1 MYINCVENAGNLNFP
16 AFFIKNRENEVL
28 FLTKQIKKVLVANR
42 GEIAIRVFRACTELN
57 IRTVAI
63 YSREDTGSYHRYKA
77 DEAYLVGEGKKP
89 IDAYL
94 DIDGIIEIAKFS
106 GADAIHPGYGFLS
119 ENIHFARKCEEE
131 GIIFIGPKSK
141 HLDMFGD
148 KVKARKQAELA
159 GIPVIPGSD
168 GPVNDLGDVLNF
180 VQIHG
185 FPIIIKAALGGGGR
199 GMRIVRNQDEVKEAF
214 ERAKSEAKA
223 AFGSDEVY
231 LEKLIEKPKHIEV
244 QIIGDSHKNIIHL
257 FDRDCSVQR
266 RHQKVVE
273 VAPSV
278 SISEQLREEI
288 CAAAVKL
295 MTNVEYLNA
304 GTVEFLVSGN
314 DFYFI
319 EVNPRIQV
327 EHTVTEMITG
337 IDIVHT
343 QILVAEG
350 QELHSPIVG
359 IPAQEDIRINGFA
372 IQSRVTTEDPL
383 NNFMPDTGKIMAYR
397 SGGGFGVRLDAGNGF
412 QGAVITPYY
421 DSLLVKLSTW
431 ALTFEQ
437 AASKMVRNLQEFR
450 IRGIKTNIP
459 FLENVVKHE
468 KFRKGEYDTSFID
481 ATPELFIF
489 PVSKDRGTKMLS
501 YIGTVT
507 VNGFPGIEKKKRPVF
522 SKPSVPK
529 LKYDLPYQNGT
540 KQMLDQYGPEGLVEW
555 IKGKKEVLLTDTTFR
570 DAHQS
575 LLATRVRTTDILHIA
590 EPTAKLLPELF
601 SFEMWGGATFDVAY
615 RFLKE
620 DPWERLRVLRKKI
633 PNVLFQMLIRGSNA
647 VGYKNYP
654 DNLIREFVEHS
665 AEEGID
671 VFRIFDSLNWVKGME
686 VAIDAVRSSGKIAEA
701 SICYTGDILDP
712 TRMKYDLNYYKSLAK
727 ELENQGAHI
736 LGIKDMAG
744 LLKPE
749 AAYSLISELKE
760 TINIPIHL
768 HTHDT
773 SGNGIFTYAR
783 AIDGGV
789 DIVDVALCTM
799 AGLTSQPSANSLYY
813 ALDGK
818 DRRPNVKIE
827 SLEQLSYYWEDVR
840 KYYQDFESGMVA
852 PHSEVYQHE
861 MPGGQYSN
869 LQQQAKGVGLGED
882 WEQVKQ
888 MYPRVNQMFGDIVKV
903 TPSSKVVGDM
913 ALFMVQNNLTEADV
927 LTKGESLDFPDSV
940 VEMFQGYLGQPYQGF
955 PEELQKVILKGR
967 KPLEVRPGE
976 LLEEV
981 DFDGLRDELQK
992 ELGRNVT
999 NLETISYALYPKVF
1013 QEYLNTVEQYG
1024 NISFLDTPT
1033 FLYGLRLGE
1042 EIEVEIETGKTLIVK
1057 LVSIGQPQTDGTRV
1071 VYFELNGQPREVN
1084 IKDESIK
1091 SAVAARLKADPKN
1104 EKHISATM
1112 PGTVVKVV
1120 AEKGEKVERG
1130 DHLMITEAMKM
1141 ETTVQAPF
1149 SGIVKDIY
1157 VKSGDSIQTGDLL
1170 LELEK

>member
-1 MYINCVENAGNLNFP
+1 MTRQIN
-16 AFFIKNRENEVL
+16 
-28 FLTKQIKKVLVANR
+28 KVLVANR

-63 YSREDTGSYHRYKA
+63 YSKEDSGAYHRYKA

-94 DIDGIIEIAKFS
+94 DINGIIAIAKKS
-106 GADAIHPGYGFLS
+106 GANAIHPGYGFLS
-119 ENIHFARKCEEE
+119 ENIHFAKRCEEE
-131 GIIFIGPKSK
+131 GIIFIGPTSK

-148 KVKARKQAELA
+148 KVKARQQAELA
-159 GIPVIPGSD
+159 EIPVIPGSD
-168 GPVNDLGDVLNF
+168 GPVNNLAEVEDF
-180 VQIHG
+180 AERHG
-185 FPIIIKAALGGGGR
+185 YPIIIKASLGGGGR
-199 GMRIVRNQDEVKEAF
+199 GMRIVRSHEEVKEAF
-214 ERAKSEAKA
+214 NRAKSEAKA
-223 AFGSDEVY
+223 AFGNDEVY
-231 LEKLIEKPKHIEV
+231 VEKLIEKPKHIEV
-244 QIIGDSHKNIIHL
+244 QIIGDKHGNIVHL

-278 SISEQLREEI
+278 SISNELRGRI
-288 CAAAVKL
+288 CDAAVKL
-295 MTNVEYLNA
+295 MNNVSYINA
-304 GTVEFLVSGN
+304 GTVEFLVAGN

-319 EVNPRIQV
+319 EVNPRVQV
-327 EHTVTEMITG
+327 EHTVTEMVTG
-337 IDIVHT
+337 IDIVQT
-343 QILVAEG
+343 QVLVSEG
-350 QELHSPIVG
+350 HDLHGPIIG
-359 IPAQEDIRINGFA
+359 IPEQDKIQLNGYA

-431 ALTFEQ
+431 ALSFEQ

-468 KFRKGEYDTSFID
+468 KFRNGEYDTSFID
-481 ATPELFIF
+481 TTPELFMF
-489 PVSKDRGTKMLS
+489 PVRKDRGTKMLS

-522 SKPSVPK
+522 SKPRIPA
-529 LKYDLPYQNGT
+529 LPYDMPFQEGT
-540 KQMLDQYGPEGLVEW
+540 KQILDKYGAQGLMDWV
-555 IKGKKEVLLTDTTFR
+555 KNQKQVLLTDTTFR

-575 LLATRVRTTDILHIA
+575 LLATRMRTTDIVQIA
-590 EPTAKLLPELF
+590 EPAAKLLPELF
-601 SFEMWGGATFDVAY
+601 SFEMWGGATFDVSY

-620 DPWERLRVLRKKI
+620 DPWNRLLTLREKI
-633 PNVLFQMLIRGSNA
+633 PNVLFQMLIRGANA

-654 DNLIREFVEHS
+654 DNLIKEFVQQS
-665 AEEGID
+665 ASAGID

-686 VAIDAVRSSGKIAEA
+686 TAIDAVRQTGKIAEA

-712 TRMKYDLNYYKSLAK
+712 TRTKYNLAYYKTLAK
-727 ELENQGAHI
+727 ELEKQGAHI

-749 AAYSLISELKE
+749 AAYRLVSELKE
-760 TINIPIHL
+760 AVDIPIHL

-789 DIVDVALCTM
+789 DIVDTALSTM
-799 AGLTSQPSANSLYY
+799 AGLTSQPSANSLHY
-813 ALDGK
+813 ALEGSNRK
-818 DRRPNVKIE
+818 PAVNIKA
-827 SLEQLSYYWEDVR
+827 LEKLSYYWEDVR
-840 KYYQDFESGMVA
+840 KYYQDFESGILS

-869 LQQQAKGVGLGED
+869 LQQQAKAVGLGEHWD
-882 WEQVKQ
+882 EVKN
-888 MYPRVNQMFGDIVKV
+888 MYTRVNKMFGDIVKV

-913 ALFMVQNNLTEADV
+913 ALFMVQNELTEEDV
-927 LTKGESLDFPDSV
+927 LQKGQSLDFPDSV
-940 VEMFQGYLGQPYQGF
+940 IELFEGYLGQPHGGF
-955 PEELQKVILKGR
+955 PEELQKVILKGK

-976 LLEEV
+976 LLESI
-981 DFDGLRDELQK
+981 DFEQLKNELFQ
-992 ELGRNVT
+992 ELGRQVT
-999 NLETISYALYPKVF
+999 TFEIISYALYPKVLM
-1013 QEYLNTVEQYG
+1013 EYTKTVEQFG
-1024 NISFLDTPT
+1024 DISVLDTPT
-1033 FLYGLRLGE
+1033 FLYGMRLGE

-1057 LVSIGQPQTDGTRV
+1057 LVSIGQPQADGTRI
-1071 VYFELNGQPREVN
+1071 VYFELNGQSREVV

-1091 SAVAARLKADPKN
+1091 ATVLSRLKADPKN
-1104 EKHISATM
+1104 ELHLSASM
-1112 PGTVVKVV
+1112 PGTVIKVLV
-1120 AEKGEKVERG
+1120 EKGERVERG

-1149 SGIVKDIY
+1149 TGVLKDIY
-1157 VKSGDSIQTGDLL
+1157 VVNGDAIQTGDLL
-1170 LELEK
+1170 LELNKA